1 MKKYIKL
8 FLILVSLQFATAC
21 TWQSMEAG
29 EYGVL
34 FDELPRGIGGGV
46 SDSIVGPGETRLV
59 WVWQKLYRVDTT
71 FQVIGWGDQ
80 GKGTNPRSAD
90 YVETRAQDGNEV
102 GLAISIRYHVDPK
115 RVRHVI
121 QKVGQTNEEVRKL
134 IAAVARADIRTHMNI
149 LNTRDFFRQDKRASA
164 VEQVKHAMNARLEP
178 EGIIIDAV
186 IYTDHRFERS
196 MGEGNAP
203 DSSYQKQID
212 ETQAKNQ
219 ETERE
224 EKRRAAIVQQKGKEK
239 EVEQARFNRQIES
252 AKGFRRQAQKKG
264 DSYLEAKKNEAAQ
277 IKTAGLNE
285 VEAMKKRIEALSGP
299 GGKALLR
306 LDIAKALS
314 KNKPN
319 FVLLN
324 SAGKGGSGIE
334 LNKVDTNKLLDQ
346 AGFFSAMNEGLKEE
360 PKPEI
365 VVPKPAE
372 TK

>member
-1 MKKYIKL
+1 MRKYIKIL
-8 FLILVSLQFATAC
+8 SFVFLLQFSTAC
-21 TWQSMEAG
+21 SLETMDAG

-34 FDELPRGIGGGV
+34 FDELPRAIGGGV
-46 SDSIVGPGETRLV
+46 SDSVVGPGETRFV
-59 WVWQKLYRVDTT
+59 WIWQTLYRVDTT
-71 FQVIGWGDQ
+71 FQVIGWGEQ
-80 GKGTNPRSAD
+80 GKGTNPRHAD
-90 YVETRAQDGNEV
+90 YVETRAKDGNEV
-102 GLAISIRYHVDPK
+102 GLAVSIRYHVEPSK
-115 RVRHVI
+115 IKHVI
-121 QKVGQTNEEVRKL
+121 QKVGQTNEEIRKL

-164 VEQVKHAMNARLEP
+164 VEQVKHAMNARLKP
-178 EGIIIDAV
+178 EGILIDAV

-196 MGEGNAP
+196 MGDGQAP

-252 AKGFRRQAQKKG
+252 SKGFRRQAQKKG
-264 DSYLEAKKNEAAQ
+264 ESYLEAKKNEAAQ
-277 IKTAGLNE
+277 ITTAGLNE

-306 LDIAKALS
+306 LDIAKALAKS
-314 KNKPN
+314 KPN

-324 SAGKGGSGIE
+324 SASKGGNGVE
-334 LNKVDTNKLLDQ
+334 LNKVDVNQLLNQ
-346 AGFFSAMNEGLKEE
+346 TGFFAAVNEGMKDAPAPKIEVKE
-360 PKPEI
+360 K
-365 VVPKPAE
+365 ASNN
-372 TK
+372 